1 MQEIMLKTH
10 LIVSDVHEEYSV
22 KWCGKLADVKPLLK
36 NDLPVFV
43 IVGTDGR
50 MELNTIDIKMLE
62 KCAKSLSHPHGR
74 EAITSDCARIYIIEE
89 DGTETL
95 MGKVFHTH
103 VKQYQQ
109 MYDKFIYLP

>member
-1 MQEIMLKTH
+1 MQEVMLKTH

-50 MELNTIDIKMLE
+50 MELNTIDIKQIE
-62 KCAKSLSHPHGR
+62 ESAKRLTHPKGKQ
-74 EAITSDCARIYIIEE
+74 AVTTDIARIYIKEE
-89 DGTETL
+89 DGKETFI
-95 MGKVFHTH
+95 GRVTHNH

-109 MYDKFIYLP
+109 MYDAFEKR